1 MLNVCIV
8 PSLPPETS
16 PSMHLTNG
24 RASADRESFIPPNTT
39 ENGMVEAFEDP
50 WVKREDIDYDKRGR
64 GYVRHA
70 GTSSHFVRSLTLG
83 NSSFDVNKE
92 ITVEGK

>member
-1 MLNVCIV
+1 MNVCAV

-64 GYVRHA
+64 GYVRRA

-92 ITVEGK
+92 ITFTRQC

>member
-1 MLNVCIV
+1 
-8 PSLPPETS
+8 
-16 PSMHLTNG
+16 MHLTNG

-92 ITVEGK
+92 ITFTRQC